1 MEEPASFLS
10 TIQVGITL
18 AGFLGSA
25 FAADNFSE
33 YLVRWIYDDIGF
45 RGLTEKA
52 LDTISVIIITI
63 ILSYFT
69 LIFGELVPKRIAMQK
84 SMEVAKF
91 SSGVISGVAV
101 VMRPVIWFL
110 SFSTNTVLRILH
122 MKRRRRRNPLRR
134 RKSA

>member
-1 MEEPASFLS
+1 M
-10 TIQVGITL
+10 
-18 AGFLGSA
+18 
-25 FAADNFSE
+25 
-33 YLVRWIYDDIGF
+33 RWIYDDIGF
-45 RGLTEKA
+45 RGLPEKA

-122 MKRRRRRNPLRR
+122 MKTEAEEESVTGGGNPHDGGFGR
-134 RKSA
+134 